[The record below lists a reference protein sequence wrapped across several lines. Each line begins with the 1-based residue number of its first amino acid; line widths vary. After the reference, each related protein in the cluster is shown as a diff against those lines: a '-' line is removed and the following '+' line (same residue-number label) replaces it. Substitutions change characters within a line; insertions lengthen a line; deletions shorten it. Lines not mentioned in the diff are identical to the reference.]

1 MSRIGGPV
9 RYEAGGSETLPP
21 RGSMRKD
28 YMYSTKL
35 YQPRDFYFTM
45 MMAGGVFTFDL
56 LLPRGFAEEMLYTG
70 VVFFATQRL
79 PQRMVFGVA
88 IGCTALTILGFAL
101 TFLILGPGHA
111 SLNWP
116 FRLAIFNRAF
126 GIAGIWAITLL
137 ALQRRRAMDALRTSE
152 DRFGLVAESIQD
164 YGIVMLDP
172 DGNIASWNAGAARMF
187 GYRLKEVLGQ
197 SHAVF
202 YPASAT
208 DIFDPRKFLD
218 EAVVSG
224 STVKEE
230 WLVRKNGSRFWG
242 HVGITA
248 LRDDAGQLQGFATVM
263 GDLTKRKQEEDVI
276 RALIRLS
283 EKLNSTFDVEKLMDE
298 LVIEAAQLVYAHAGF
313 VALTSGETLVCR
325 KYLRDQVLHP
335 FHRSWC
341 PGQGLP
347 GWLLLHE
354 TAYLTNNA
362 ETDSQIEEDFRRKF
376 SITSALSIPILDAK
390 ETLLGCIEVHNKEE
404 DGGFTPFDQKTLIGV
419 SQVASIAIQNALAYQ
434 KLQEAEI
441 LHSHLLD
448 KIMTAQEEERR
459 RISRELHDEIGQSLT
474 SLLVGLRAAE
484 DEMGQGRISGRV
496 SDLRKITGNT
506 LQEVQRLAR
515 GLRPSVL
522 DDFGLEEAI
531 ARYAA
536 DFSSTY
542 GIQVDVAQDGGIRD
556 RLPPAVETAL
566 YRIVQ
571 EALTN
576 VGKYAKATTVSI
588 LLQRNPDQ
596 LQLIVEDD
604 GQGFDAQVV
613 LQSSVAG
620 AHLGLHG
627 MRERAAL
634 LNGSI
639 SIESSPGTG
648 TTIYVNIPLKTGGL

>member
-1 MSRIGGPV
+1 
-9 RYEAGGSETLPP
+9 
-21 RGSMRKD
+21 
-28 YMYSTKL
+28 MYSKKL
-35 YQPRDFYFTM
+35 YQPKDFLLTLTL
-45 MMAGGVFTFDL
+45 AGGVFTFDL

-79 PQRMVFGVA
+79 PPRMVFGVA
-88 IGCTALTILGFAL
+88 IGCTVLTILGFAL
-101 TFLILGPGHA
+101 TFFSLDVGPS
-111 SLNWP
+111 SLAWP
-116 FRLAIFNRAF
+116 FRLSISNRAIC
-126 GIAGIWAITLL
+126 IAAIWAITLL
-137 ALQRRRAMDALRTSE
+137 ALQRRRAIEALRKSE

-164 YGIVMLDP
+164 YGIVMLDSE
-172 DGNIASWNAGAARMF
+172 GKVASWNAGAARIF
-187 GYRLKEVLGQ
+187 GYPSYEALGQ
-197 SHAVF
+197 SHSLF
-202 YPASAT
+202 YPPSAIRFGEPT
-208 DIFDPRKFLD
+208 RFLK
-218 EAVVSG
+218 EATASG
-224 STVKEE
+224 SAMKEG

-242 HVGITA
+242 HVGITV
-248 LRDDAGQLQGFATVM
+248 LRDEADQLHGFATVM
-263 GDLTKRKQEEDVI
+263 GDLSKRKQEEDVI
-276 RALIRLS
+276 RALLRLS

-298 LVIEAAQLVYAHAGF
+298 LAIEAIQLVQADAGF
-313 VALTSGETLVCR
+313 AGIISGEKLTCQ
-325 KYLRDQVLHP
+325 KYVRGDGFQA
-335 FHRSWC
+335 FHCSWS

-347 GWLLLHE
+347 GWLLLHK
-354 TAYLTNNA
+354 TAYLTNDA
-362 ETDSQIEEDFRRKF
+362 REDRQIDQELRQTFT
-376 SITSALSIPILDAK
+376 ITSALSIPILDAK
-390 ETLLGCIEVHNKEE
+390 DTLLGCIEVHNKK
-404 DGGFTPFDQKTLIGV
+404 DTGGFTPFDQKTMVGV

-434 KLQEAEI
+434 KLQEAEA
-441 LHSHLLD
+441 LHSHLLE
-448 KIMTAQEEERR
+448 KIMTAQEDERR

-474 SLLVGLRAAE
+474 SLLVGLRAVE
-484 DEMGQGRISGRV
+484 DEASSGAIGTRV
-496 SDLRKITGNT
+496 SDLRKITSNT

-536 DFSSTY
+536 EFTSMY
-542 GIQVDVAQDGGIRD
+542 GIQVDVAQDGGISC

-596 LQLIVEDD
+596 VQLIVEDD
-604 GQGFDAQVV
+604 GQGFDAQVM
-613 LQSSVAG
+613 LQRAVEG

-648 TTIYVNIPLKTGGL
+648 TTIYVQIPVKGGGVP

>member
-1 MSRIGGPV
+1 MRQES
-9 RYEAGGSETLPP
+9 EAL
-21 RGSMRKD
+21 RKD

-35 YQPRDFYFTM
+35 YQPRDFYFTIIL
-45 MMAGGVFTFDL
+45 AAGVFTCDF

-79 PQRMVFGVA
+79 PRRMVFGVA
-88 IGCTALTILGFAL
+88 IGCTALTIVGFAL
-101 TFLILGPGHA
+101 TFFSLGVGHA

-126 GIAGIWAITLL
+126 CIAGIWAITLL
-137 ALQRRRAMDALRTSE
+137 ALQRRRAMEALRTSE

-172 DGNIASWNAGAARMF
+172 DGHIASWNAGAEHMF
-187 GYRLKEVLGQ
+187 GYRLKEVLDQ
-197 SHAVF
+197 SHTVF
-202 YPASAT
+202 YPAPAT
-208 DIFDPRKFLD
+208 NFIEPRDFLG

-224 STVKEE
+224 SAVKEE
-230 WLVRKNGSRFWG
+230 WLVRKNGSKFWG

-248 LRDDAGQLQGFATVM
+248 LKDETGQLQGFATVM

-283 EKLNSTFDVEKLMDE
+283 EKLNSTFDLEKLMDE
-298 LVIEAAQLVYAHAGF
+298 LVTEATQLVYAHSGL
-313 VALTSGETLVCR
+313 VGLTFGETLVCR

-335 FHRSWC
+335 FHRTWH

-347 GWLLLHE
+347 GWLLLHK
-354 TAYLTNNA
+354 TAYSTNNA
-362 ETDSQIEEDFRRKF
+362 GADRQIEEDFRQNF

-390 ETLLGCIEVHNKEE
+390 ETLLGCIEVHNKR
-404 DGGFTPFDQKTLIGV
+404 DAGGFTLFDQNTLIGV

-484 DEMGQGRISGRV
+484 DEMGQGGISGRV

-522 DDFGLEEAI
+522 DDFGLEEAV

-536 DFSSTY
+536 DFTSTY

-576 VGKYAKATTVSI
+576 VGKYANAATVSI

-596 LQLIVEDD
+596 VQLIVEDD
-604 GQGFDAQVV
+604 GQGFDTQVI
-613 LQSSVAG
+613 LQRPVAG

>member
-1 MSRIGGPV
+1 
-9 RYEAGGSETLPP
+9 
-21 RGSMRKD
+21 
-28 YMYSTKL
+28 MYSIKL
-35 YQPRDFYFTM
+35 YQPRDFLFTIIL
-45 MMAGGVFTFDL
+45 AAGVFTFDL
-56 LLPRGFAEEMLYTG
+56 LLPRGFAEEMLYAG

-79 PQRMVFGVA
+79 PRRMVFGVA
-88 IGCTALTILGFAL
+88 IGCTALTIIGFVL
-101 TFLILGPGHA
+101 TFFSLGVGHA
-111 SLNWP
+111 SLSWP

-126 GIAGIWAITLL
+126 CIAGIWTITLL
-137 ALQRRRAMDALRTSE
+137 ALQRRRAMEALRTSE

-164 YGIVMLDP
+164 YGIVMLDQ
-172 DGNIASWNAGAARMF
+172 DGKIASWNAGAVRMF
-187 GYRLKEVLGQ
+187 GYRFGEVLGQ
-197 SHAVF
+197 SHAVL
-202 YPASAT
+202 YPPSST
-208 DIFDPRKFLD
+208 GSFDSGKFLR
-218 EAVVSG
+218 EALVSG
-224 STVKEE
+224 NAVKEE
-230 WLVRKNGSRFWG
+230 WLARKNESRFWG
-242 HVGITA
+242 QIGMTA
-248 LRDDAGQLQGFATVM
+248 LRDETGQLHGFATVT

-276 RALIRLS
+276 RALLRLS
-283 EKLNSTFDVEKLMDE
+283 EKLNSTFDVEKLLDE
-298 LVIEAAQLVYAHAGF
+298 LVIEATQLVYAHAGL
-313 VALTSGETLVCR
+313 AGLTVGEILVCQ
-325 KYLRDQVLHP
+325 KYLKDQVLHP
-335 FHRSWC
+335 FHRSWQ

-347 GWLLLHE
+347 GWLLLHK
-354 TAYLTNNA
+354 TSYLTNHA
-362 ETDSQIEEDFRRKF
+362 ETDRQIDQDFRHTY

-390 ETLLGCIEVHNKEE
+390 DTLLGFIEVHNKGDVE
-404 DGGFTPFDQKTLIGV
+404 GFTPFDQKTLIGV

-434 KLQEAEI
+434 KLQEAES

-448 KIMTAQEEERR
+448 KIMTAQEDERR

-484 DEMGQGRISGRV
+484 EDLGKGGISRRV
-496 SDLRKITGNT
+496 RDLRKITGNT

-536 DFSSTY
+536 DFTSMY
-542 GIQVDVAQDGGIRD
+542 GLQVDVAQDGGISD

-588 LLQRNPDQ
+588 LLQRHPDQ
-596 LQLIVEDD
+596 VQLIVEDD
-604 GQGFDAQVV
+604 GQGFDAQVI
-613 LQSSVAG
+613 LQRPLAG

-648 TTIYVNIPLKTGGL
+648 TTIYVNIPLKKGGL

>member
-1 MSRIGGPV
+1 MRQESG
-9 RYEAGGSETLPP
+9 AL
-21 RGSMRKD
+21 RKD

-35 YQPRDFYFTM
+35 YQPRDFYFTIIL
-45 MMAGGVFTFDL
+45 AAGVFTCDF

-79 PQRMVFGVA
+79 PRRMVFGVA
-88 IGCTALTILGFAL
+88 IGCTALTIVGFAL
-101 TFLILGPGHA
+101 TFFSLGVGHA

-126 GIAGIWAITLL
+126 CIAGIWAITLL
-137 ALQRRRAMDALRTSE
+137 ALQRRRAMEALRTSE

-172 DGNIASWNAGAARMF
+172 DGHIASWNAGAEHMF
-187 GYRLKEVLGQ
+187 GYRLKEVLDQ
-197 SHAVF
+197 SHTVF
-202 YPASAT
+202 YPAPAT
-208 DIFDPRKFLD
+208 NFIEPRDFLG

-224 STVKEE
+224 SAVKEE
-230 WLVRKNGSRFWG
+230 WLVRKNGSKFWG

-248 LRDDAGQLQGFATVM
+248 LKDETGQLQGFATVM

-298 LVIEAAQLVYAHAGF
+298 LVTEATQLVYAHSGL
-313 VALTSGETLVCR
+313 VGLTFGETLVCR

-335 FHRSWC
+335 FHRTWH

-347 GWLLLHE
+347 GWLLLHK
-354 TAYLTNNA
+354 TAYVTNHA
-362 ETDSQIEEDFRRKF
+362 GADRQLEEDFRLNF

-390 ETLLGCIEVHNKEE
+390 ETLLGCIEVHNKR
-404 DGGFTPFDQKTLIGV
+404 DAGGFTLFDQNTLIGV

-484 DEMGQGRISGRV
+484 DEMGQGGISGRV

-522 DDFGLEEAI
+522 DDFGLEEAV

-536 DFSSTY
+536 DFTSTY

-576 VGKYAKATTVSI
+576 VGKYANATTVSI

-596 LQLIVEDD
+596 VQLIVEDD
-604 GQGFDAQVV
+604 GRGFDTQVI
-613 LQSSVAG
+613 LQRPVAG

-639 SIESSPGTG
+639 SIESSTGTG
-648 TTIYVNIPLKTGGL
+648 TTIYVNIPLKRGGL

>member
-1 MSRIGGPV
+1 
-9 RYEAGGSETLPP
+9 
-21 RGSMRKD
+21 
-28 YMYSTKL
+28 MYSKKL
-35 YQPRDFYFTM
+35 YQPKDFLLTIIL
-45 MMAGGVFTFDL
+45 AGGVFTFDL

-79 PQRMVFGVA
+79 PRRMVFGVA
-88 IGCTALTILGFAL
+88 IGCTILTILGFVL
-101 TFLILGPGHA
+101 TFFSLDVGPP
-111 SLNWP
+111 SLSWP
-116 FRLAIFNRAF
+116 FRLPISNRAF
-126 GIAGIWAITLL
+126 CIAAIWAITLL
-137 ALQRRRAMDALRTSE
+137 ALQRRRAIEALRTSE

-164 YGIVMLDP
+164 YGIVMLDSE
-172 DGNIASWNAGAARMF
+172 GKVASWNAGAVRIF
-187 GYRLKEVLGQ
+187 GYTASEAMGR
-197 SHAVF
+197 SHSLL
-202 YPASAT
+202 YPLPAIQT
-208 DIFDPRKFLD
+208 GEPPRFLE
-218 EAVVSG
+218 EAMASG
-224 STVKEE
+224 SAIKEE
-230 WLVRKNGSRFWG
+230 WLVRKNGKRFWG
-242 HVGITA
+242 HVGITV
-248 LRDDAGQLQGFATVM
+248 LRNETDQLYGFAAVM

-276 RALIRLS
+276 RALLRLS

-298 LVIEAAQLVYAHAGF
+298 LAIEAIQLVQADAGF
-313 VALTSGETLVCR
+313 AGLMVGEKLICQ
-325 KYLRDQVLHP
+325 KYVRGHEPQV
-335 FHRSWC
+335 FSYSWG

-347 GWLLLHE
+347 GWLCQHK
-354 TAYLTNNA
+354 TAYLTNDA
-362 ETDSQIEEDFRRKF
+362 KEDKQIDQELRQALG
-376 SITSALSIPILDAK
+376 ITSALSIPILDAK
-390 ETLLGCIEVHNKEE
+390 ETLLGCIEVHNKK
-404 DGGFTPFDQKTLIGV
+404 DPGGFTPFDQKTMIGV

-434 KLQEAEI
+434 KLQEAET
-441 LHSHLLD
+441 LHSRLLD
-448 KIMTAQEEERR
+448 KVMTAQEDERR

-484 DEMGQGRISGRV
+484 EEKGHGGMSERV
-496 SDLRKITGNT
+496 SELRKITGST

-536 DFSSTY
+536 DFTSTY
-542 GIQVDVAQDGGIRD
+542 GIQVDVAQDDGIRS

-596 LQLIVEDD
+596 VQLIVEDD
-604 GQGFDAQVV
+604 GQGFNAQAME
-613 LQSSVAG
+613 QRAVAG

-639 SIESSPGTG
+639 SIESSSGAG
-648 TTIYVNIPLKTGGL
+648 TTIYVKIPVKMGPR